1 MGRRRGQ
8 RQRRKEEGG
17 KARTETEELILYVQ
31 RCFECEGG
39 GARDKLET
47 QVEYS
52 IRLTI

>member
-31 RCFECEGG
+31 RCFLLSVKEEE
-39 GARDKLET
+39 RET
-47 QVEYS
+47 NW
-52 IRLTI
+52 RLR